1 MSHAMPFN
9 ANPLKKKH
17 FLCPSDIVVKNRAKC
32 LLVIGLKSSNV
43 CQLTVHIFIIGSG
56 LNQLS
61 ASEVH
66 NIKFLT
72 IVMMHFVVGIQIML
86 NHAHMI
92 S

>member
-17 FLCPSDIVVKNRAKC
+17 FLCPLDIVVKNRAKC
-32 LLVIGLKSSNV
+32 FLVIGLKSSNV
-43 CQLTVHIFIIGSG
+43 WQLTVHIFIIGSG

-66 NIKFLT
+66 NILT
-72 IVMMHFVVGIQIML
+72 IVMMRFVV
-86 NHAHMI
+86 NRNTDHAKPHLI